1 MGLINRTGTFR
12 GVVTEHGIGKT
23 RKSDYPQLILALQA
37 VEFWDE
43 DESVWVDWSA
53 EEECQ
58 INAYLVLFGGDDK
71 VMFHTDACIKT
82 FGWDAVSFTSLDN
95 CIEDGETKLQFLVA
109 ENEYE
114 GNVTL
119 QVSRIDHW
127 DAEPG
132 KTLQKLDADDL
143 KDLDKRYALPLKKVA
158 GVKPVKP
165 KGAPA
170 VPKVKPKAEE
180 PVEEAI
186 PPKKDKK
193 KTAPPK
199 KEKGCT
205 QEEAWEA
212 CMKAKDKSIDDEKL
226 GEVWLRAVETIAPEA
241 QDDTEIL
248 PEQWQQIKEVVVEQ
262 VKSDLPF

>member
-1 MGLINRTGTFR
+1 MSLINRIGTFR

-23 RKSDYPQLILALQA
+23 RKSDYPQLILSLQG
-37 VEFWDE
+37 VEYWDE
-43 DESVWVDWSA
+43 DESVWVDWSS
-53 EEECQ
+53 EEENQ
-58 INAYLVLFGGDDK
+58 ITAYLVLFGGDDK
-71 VMFHTDACIKT
+71 AMFHTDACIKT

-95 CIEDGETKLQFLVA
+95 CIEDGETKLQFLVQ

-119 QVSRIDHW
+119 QVGRIDHW

-132 KTLQKLDADDL
+132 RTLQKLDADEL

-170 VPKVKPKAEE
+170 VPEKKPETATES
-180 PVEEAI
+180 A

-199 KEKGCT
+199 KEKSCT
-205 QEEAWEA
+205 LEQAWDA

-226 GEVWLRAVETIAPEA
+226 GEVWLRAVETIAPDGDEENM
-241 QDDTEIL
+241 T
-248 PEQWQQIKEVVVEQ
+248 PELWQQVKEVVIEQ
-262 VKSDLPF
+262 VTGNLPF